1 MANTKL
7 SELFAYE
14 NIVNE
19 KTNKARICCWN
30 NRTMLIA
37 ENNSI
42 EIIQKNLSFNEL
54 IKGIVTLDYD
64 CIVLLLFSALVSADS
79 SFDIEDFIDY
89 FNDEEIETYEA
100 VVLDGMLHY
109 MPNESLQAE
118 LNEINSIISG
128 KNDPDDEAD
137 LWAFNYFF
145 VKKNFSMTD
154 DEFLNSTWRTISL
167 LQREVMKTSSEYQ
180 KSKTVSAEYVDI

>member
-1 MANTKL
+1 MALSKL

-19 KTNKARICCWN
+19 KTGKARVCCWN

-37 ENNSI
+37 ENNSM
-42 EIIQKNLSFNEL
+42 EVIQKSLSFEDL
-54 IKGIVTLDYD
+54 TKGVVEFDHD

-79 SFDIEDFIDY
+79 SFDIEDYINY
-89 FNDEEIETYEA
+89 FNDEEIEIYKA

-109 MPNESLQAE
+109 MPNENLQIE
-118 LNEINSIISG
+118 LNEINSIISS
-128 KNDPDDEAD
+128 KDDSENETD

-145 VKKNFSMTD
+145 VKKNFAMTD

-167 LQREVMKTSSEYQ
+167 LQREVMKTSAEYQ